1 MVQLNFPD
9 PTFKTRN
16 SNNVPQIY
24 DVIRE
29 KWVVLQPE
37 EWVRQNFINWLVAVN
52 DIPPAFISIE
62 KAIML
67 GGLLKRYDLLI
78 YNRIHKPWMM
88 VECKAQGVSLDE
100 SVLRQVLRY
109 NLVVPVRYIVITNGD
124 QCYIAD
130 KQLPTANWL
139 EIFPA
144 FPEK

>member
-9 PTFKTRN
+9 PQFKTRYLD
-16 SNNVPQIY
+16 SIPQIY
-24 DVIRE
+24 DSIRE

-52 DIPPAFISIE
+52 KIPAAFISVE
-62 KAIML
+62 KTIML
-67 GGLLKRYDLLI
+67 GELSKRFDLLI
-78 YNRIHKPWMM
+78 YNRIHEPWMM
-88 VECKAQGVSLDE
+88 VECKAQGVTLDE

-124 QCYIAD
+124 QCFIAD
-130 KQLPTANWL
+130 KQLPSANWL
-139 EIFPA
+139 EVFPA